1 MQLGERDDG
10 RDRARYRR
18 DEEPPASKPPAEAG
32 PTKSKEEP
40 MVKVNSIPGRAEKDP
55 TMRDS
60 REKKE
65 DRNIKTADGG
75 KSTLI

>member
-1 MQLGERDDG
+1 MGERDDG
-10 RDRARYRR
+10 RDRARLRR
-18 DEEPPASKPPAEAG
+18 DEEPPATKPPTEAG
-32 PTKSKEEP
+32 PTKSKDEP
-40 MVKVNSIPGRAEKDP
+40 LVKVNSIPGKPEKDQNL
-55 TMRDS
+55 RDS

>member
-1 MQLGERDDG
+1 
-10 RDRARYRR
+10 
-18 DEEPPASKPPAEAG
+18 
-32 PTKSKEEP
+32 